1 MKNNT
6 CEGLAQHLAQSN
18 SGDIDT
24 DFFFNHMA
32 SFEDT
37 ATTSFSAPFLIHTHS
52 FTQKYT
58 LHQGIH
64 LEPFFLPFL
73 YLSKAQ

>member
-52 FTQKYT
+52 FTVIGYSPRMPTRQRIS
-58 LHQGIH
+58 L
-64 LEPFFLPFL
+64 
-73 YLSKAQ
+73 